1 MKITHR
7 KKTMDSFIKFWS
19 KILIENPDF
28 NMNFLS
34 DSIYKNLTRWYDTE
48 EELTHDNR
56 SCGNF
61 DEWIN
66 YFDKKDNIEVDIDK
80 EWSYFIQFVNKKEE
94 LFEKNNL
101 IKLYIPIDSSSIK
114 DGVKTLFDFL
124 VKENIAHISKIGKH
138 TRFDNITIRVGSEED
153 AKKIM
158 EFVNNCDQIK
168 EGMLP
173 PDPFAFSEEDIALA
187 VDGNLS
193 YTNTI
198 TEYISLYLT
207 ECKNNNTLEEAN
219 LDGFIEF
226 IKQYYNT
233 TFINKIDTSRIF
245 KDFRTNSSNA
255 ANKANNLKE
264 VTELFITSLNEDF
277 TFEQFIEHFNKCN
290 NFETVK
296 KSKLEYFYTL
306 VKDDVDENDIEELIA
321 YTVNTMTQK
330 MTIEEAINQL
340 KNYIYVGNPAYISK
354 VSGLRNYV
362 VENDLRN
369 KILIMLDKE
378 NITIEDYFEQM
389 LPKNEVL
396 IDEDPV
402 IDEVLPIEDI
412 STKTKE
418 EYLIST
424 IMETYEKFEKK
435 YKQGEYEFSGEKH
448 VSLALFQLLALNKY
462 DGFTNTSGTRD
473 ELIENVSREDAI
485 EIMMEALKYSKID
498 TEDRK
503 IQELL
508 STEYTKY
515 IIEETYKKEKNK

>member
-1 MKITHR
+1 MKISHR
-7 KKTMDSFIKFWS
+7 KKVMDSFIKFWS

-66 YFDKKDNIEVDIDK
+66 YFDEKENIEVDIDK
-80 EWSYFIQFVNKKEE
+80 DWSYFIQFVNKKEKLYE
-94 LFEKNNL
+94 NNNL
-101 IKLYIPIDSSSIK
+101 IKLYIPIDSTFIK
-114 DGVKTLFDFL
+114 DGVKELFNFL
-124 VKENIAHISKIGKH
+124 AKENIAHISKVGKH
-138 TRFDNITIRVGSEED
+138 TRFDNITIRVANEED
-153 AKKIM
+153 AKKII
-158 EFVNNCDQIK
+158 EFVNNYDQIK

-173 PDPFAFSEEDIALA
+173 PDPFAFSEDNIALA

-226 IKQYYNT
+226 IKTYYNN

-255 ANKANNLKE
+255 ANKGNNLKE
-264 VTELFITSLNEDF
+264 ITELFIASLKDEFSFED
-277 TFEQFIEHFNKCN
+277 FIEHFNNCN
-290 NFETVK
+290 DFEKVK
-296 KSKLEYFYTL
+296 KSKLEFFYAL
-306 VKDDVDENDIEELIA
+306 VRDNVDENDIEELIS
-321 YTVNTMTQK
+321 YTINTMSQK
-330 MTIEEAINQL
+330 MTIEQAIVQL
-340 KNYIYVGNPAYISK
+340 KNYIYVGNSAFISRI
-354 VSGLRNYV
+354 SGLRAYII
-362 VENDLRN
+362 ENDLRN
-369 KILIMLDKE
+369 KFLSMIEKE
-378 NITIEDYFEQM
+378 NLTIEEYFEQM
-389 LPKNEVL
+389 MPKEEV
-396 IDEDPV
+396 IAEED
-402 IDEVLPIEDI
+402 IILDEVLPIQDI

-418 EYLIST
+418 EYLINT
-424 IMETYEKFEKK
+424 ILETYEKFEKK
-435 YKQGEYEFSGEKH
+435 YNQGLYEYSGEKH

-485 EIMMEALKYSKID
+485 QIMTETLKYSKID

-508 STEYTKY
+508 STEYARY
-515 IIEETYKKEKNK
+515 VIEENYKKEKNK